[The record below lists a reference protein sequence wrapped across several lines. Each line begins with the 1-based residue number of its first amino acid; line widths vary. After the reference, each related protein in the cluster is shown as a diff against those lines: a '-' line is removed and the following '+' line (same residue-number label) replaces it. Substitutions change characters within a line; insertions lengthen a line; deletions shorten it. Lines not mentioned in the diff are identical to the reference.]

1 MAVGLGAVSRPLKG
15 AVINIFTMPYVARCP
30 SVLTPPTHTKLDG
43 KSHPPS
49 RSHVITGMNLVQ
61 ESAKGSLIFN
71 RKAGFVAAAAATAGD
86 RATCTLLTAWFISC
100 VDTLNLGVGGGL
112 YLQRKALVTSTHPA
126 SSLSPSQS
134 SGCYIVE

>member
-1 MAVGLGAVSRPLKG
+1 MKWTNMVEMAVGLGAVSRPLKG

-61 ESAKGSLIFN
+61 ESAKGFLIFSQ
-71 RKAGFVAAAAATAGD
+71 RPVLQQQQLRPSHVHAAD
-86 RATCTLLTAWFISC
+86 C
-100 VDTLNLGVGGGL
+100 
-112 YLQRKALVTSTHPA
+112 LVYRLH
-126 SSLSPSQS
+126 
-134 SGCYIVE
+134 